1 MSAGTDGAATVGQVL
16 TIQVNTRLLWPAKG
30 PVMLLEIR
38 KRTEAEVIPLLNAVF
53 CLDCE
58 AISAS
63 SNDDCP
69 ACGGRSL
76 ASMAK
81 LLHGSLRKE
90 RGRVT
95 AIDVQLFD
103 ATLAIDLRQI
113 SAGGL
118 GTLLGDLEHITG
130 PRLAQGDVSIQMK
143 VKPVAE
149 KCLVVK
155 RAA

>member
-1 MSAGTDGAATVGQVL
+1 MVL
-16 TIQVNTRLLWPAKG
+16 G
-30 PVMLLEIR
+30 IR
-38 KRTEAEVIPLLNAVF
+38 KRNETEIISLERAVI

-58 AISAS
+58 SISAS
-63 SNDDCP
+63 SNDNCP

-76 ASMAK
+76 ASLAK
-81 LLHGSLRKE
+81 LLRGSLRKE
-90 RGRVT
+90 HGRVT
-95 AIDVQLFD
+95 AIDAQLFD

-118 GTLLGDLEHITG
+118 GTVLDDLEHITG
-130 PRLAQGDVSIQMK
+130 PRLAQGEVSIQMK